1 MCVWQ
6 TQLKWKFAD
15 LHKVSLRLFTCVLSQ
30 LTHTHSHTPTP
41 RMQQL
46 WPCIIRYLNSAC
58 GMPQHPLY
66 WLNFHPAHSKEE
78 GGGEGAGG
86 GGGGAVGDVT
96 NRQLA
101 LKIKSFSC
109 LTRFRT
115 CMERAGYMCE
125 YSVRNTIQQPSSYPP
140 QLQPLHQ
147 PQPQNLQDLQLQSK
161 SQARRSHRAA
171 LGTVSNVSFMSM
183 PRSPFPHSHSHC
195 DSLLPFA
202 FPFPFAPSICNCCS
216 WVSISLL
223 GRVISTHIASSLRQ
237 SIWLV
242 VYAFVLHCE
251 KKEDY
256 QY

>member
-1 MCVWQ
+1 
-6 TQLKWKFAD
+6 
-15 LHKVSLRLFTCVLSQ
+15 
-30 LTHTHSHTPTP
+30 
-41 RMQQL
+41 MQQL

-78 GGGEGAGG
+78 
-86 GGGGAVGDVT
+86 GGAVGDVT

-140 QLQPLHQ
+140 PTPTPTPTPTSEPPRPPTTIEIAGETQ
-147 PQPQNLQDLQLQSK
+147 PQSHSRHSFQCQL
-161 SQARRSHRAA
+161 HVHAA
-171 LGTVSNVSFMSM
+171 FSLPSF
-183 PRSPFPHSHSHC
+183 PFPLWFPVALC
-195 DSLLPFA
+195 LSLPL
-202 FPFPFAPSICNCCS
+202 PFAPSICNCCS

-223 GRVISTHIASSLRQ
+223 GRVISSHIASSLREP
-237 SIWLV
+237 IWLV

-251 KKEDY
+251 KKKTININSIIMYEGC
-256 QY
+256 QIKNMNTLRNM

>member
-1 MCVWQ
+1 
-6 TQLKWKFAD
+6 
-15 LHKVSLRLFTCVLSQ
+15 
-30 LTHTHSHTPTP
+30 
-41 RMQQL
+41 MQQL

-140 QLQPLHQ
+140 NANPYTNPNLSSKTSSNYNRNRRRDAATEPLSAQFPMSASCPWRVLPSLIPIPIVIPCCPLPFPSPSLCPFH
-147 PQPQNLQDLQLQSK
+147 LQLLLLGFDFV
-161 SQARRSHRAA
+161 AWPCNFNSHRKLTQRIYLACC
-171 LGTVSNVSFMSM
+171 LCICITLWKK
-183 PRSPFPHSHSHC
+183 RR
-195 DSLLPFA
+195 L
-202 FPFPFAPSICNCCS
+202 SI
-216 WVSISLL
+216 L
-223 GRVISTHIASSLRQ
+223 IAS
-237 SIWLV
+237 
-242 VYAFVLHCE
+242 
-251 KKEDY
+251 
-256 QY
+256 

>member
-1 MCVWQ
+1 
-6 TQLKWKFAD
+6 
-15 LHKVSLRLFTCVLSQ
+15 
-30 LTHTHSHTPTP
+30 
-41 RMQQL
+41 MQQL

-183 PRSPFPHSHSHC
+183 PRSPFPHSLIPIPIVIPC
-195 DSLLPFA
+195 CPLPFPLPLC
-202 FPFPFAPSICNCCS
+202 PFHLQLL
-216 WVSISLL
+216 LL
-223 GRVISTHIASSLRQ
+223 GFDFVAWPCNFKSHRQLTQRIYLACCLCICITLWKKRRLSILIAS
-237 SIWLV
+237 
-242 VYAFVLHCE
+242 
-251 KKEDY
+251 
-256 QY
+256 